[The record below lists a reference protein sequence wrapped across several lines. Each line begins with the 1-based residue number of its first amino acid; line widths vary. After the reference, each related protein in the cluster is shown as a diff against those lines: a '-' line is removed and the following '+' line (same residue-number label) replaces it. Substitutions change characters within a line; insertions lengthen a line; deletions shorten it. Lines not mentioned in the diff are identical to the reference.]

1 MADYLWC
8 ALANAGAEW
17 GVPEQVPV
25 KGERLT
31 IA

>member
-8 ALANAGAEW
+8 LIADAAREFGT
-17 GVPEQVPV
+17 PEQRPV
-25 KGERLT
+25 EGERLT